1 MFDKALENLE
11 EGEQEKYL
19 TVRRVERARETV
31 DGFLVVKVEEQMLQ
45 HQLERI
51 GGNQVI
57 WGFGLDGLVDEI
69 TDGAID
75 PRKLFLLSKKS
86 QVSTQY

>member
-1 MFDKALENLE
+1 
-11 EGEQEKYL
+11 
-19 TVRRVERARETV
+19 
-31 DGFLVVKVEEQMLQ
+31 MLQ

-69 TDGAID
+69 TDGTID